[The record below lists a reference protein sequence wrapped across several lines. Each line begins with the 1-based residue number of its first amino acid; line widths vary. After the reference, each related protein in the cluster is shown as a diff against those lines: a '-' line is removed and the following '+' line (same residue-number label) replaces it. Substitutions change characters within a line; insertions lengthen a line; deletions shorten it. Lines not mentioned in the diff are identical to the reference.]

1 MHGLIRPVALKS
13 NILLK
18 FHGCDF
24 HLDLTGPIEIMTK
37 NIDAT
42 KLATNKSSEGVKNC
56 NDNLNAVAT
65 VDQQNTATRA
75 RNMAN
80 VMLYS
85 IGYRV
90 LQK

>member
-1 MHGLIRPVALKS
+1 M
-13 NILLK
+13 
-18 FHGCDF
+18 
-24 HLDLTGPIEIMTK
+24 
-37 NIDAT
+37 DAT
-42 KLATNKSSEGVKNC
+42 KLATNKSSVGVTFC

-80 VMLYS
+80 VMMYS